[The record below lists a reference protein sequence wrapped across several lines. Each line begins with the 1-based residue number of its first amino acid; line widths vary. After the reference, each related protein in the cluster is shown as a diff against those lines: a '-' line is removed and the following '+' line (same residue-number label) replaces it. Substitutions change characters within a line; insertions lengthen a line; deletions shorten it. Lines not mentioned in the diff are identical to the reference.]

1 VRITHLSTYDL
12 TGGAARSAY
21 RLHSGLRSRGCDSR
35 LVVLEKQS
43 TDPSVILFEPRFD
56 LWTRLRRGVRRR
68 LIERSQK
75 SLESRPPGASYF
87 TDDRNQHGSDVLRQA
102 LPTDILHLH
111 WIARFIGYTDFFR
124 RLPPRLPLVW
134 TLHDMN
140 PFTGGCHHAGDCR
153 NFFESCG
160 NCPQLGSP
168 SPHDFSSAIWKRKR
182 RSYARLEPS
191 RVAII
196 TPSQWLA
203 GEAKLSALMGHL
215 PINVIPYGVDT
226 QTFQPRG
233 RAKAR
238 EVLGVPPHATV
249 LLFVAQWMEDKYK
262 GMPTLLQAIDRLK
275 ASPDLCLLT
284 IGRGEPL
291 QDCPLPNISLGAI
304 SDEERLSFVYSAAD
318 MFLLP
323 TLQDNFPNTALEALA
338 CGLPVI
344 GSKVGGVP
352 EIVRDGLTG
361 LLVEPA
367 NPQALASAI
376 AELVGNPERRK
387 EMSANCR
394 RIAVQEY
401 ALEVQAR
408 RYVELYAT
416 LLGVGRRQELKRV

>member
-21 RLHSGLRSRGCDSR
+21 RLHFGLSSLGHDSR

-43 TDPSVILFEPRFD
+43 SDPTVTQFEPKFD
-56 LWTRLRRGVRRR
+56 LRTRLRRGVRRR

-75 SLESRPPGASYF
+75 PVESRPPGASYF
-87 TDDRNQHGSDVLRQA
+87 TDDRSQHGCDVLREA

-140 PFTGGCHHAGDCR
+140 PFTGGCHHASACR

-168 SPHDFSSAIWKRKR
+168 GPHDFSSVIWKRKR
-182 RSYARLEPS
+182 RAYARLDPNRFAIVTPS
-191 RVAII
+191 R
-196 TPSQWLA
+196 WLA
-203 GEAKLSALMGHL
+203 GEAKRSALMGQY
-215 PINVIPYGVDT
+215 PINVIPYGLDVES
-226 QTFQPRG
+226 FQPRD

-238 EVLGVPPHATV
+238 ELLGVPPQATV
-249 LLFVAQWMEDKYK
+249 LLFVAQWLEDKYK
-262 GMPTLLQAIDRLK
+262 GMPILLEAIDRLK

-284 IGRGEPL
+284 IGRGLPL
-291 QDCPLPNISLGAI
+291 QGSRLPTISLGSI

-318 MFLLP
+318 IFLLP
-323 TLQDNFPNTALEALA
+323 TLQDNFPNAALEALA

-344 GSKVGGVP
+344 GSNVGGVP

-361 LLVEPA
+361 MLVEPA
-367 NPQALASAI
+367 NPEALANAI
-376 AELVGNPERRK
+376 EELVGHPERRK
-387 EMSANCR
+387 EMSANCH

-401 ALEVQAR
+401 ALEIQAR
-408 RYVELYAT
+408 RYSDLYSS
-416 LLGVGRRQELKRV
+416 LLQAVP